1 MKIRNS
7 VALLLF
13 ACLGMMWVG
22 NSSCSRKSGCPAY
35 EHATVKANRKGE
47 LPTKGGKSGLFPKKM
62 KRKMK

>member
-22 NSSCSRKSGCPAY
+22 GSSCNRKSGCPAY
-35 EHATVKANRKGE
+35 ENATVTANRKGE
-47 LPTKGGKSGLFPKKM
+47 LPSKGGKSGLFPKKM

>member
-13 ACLGMMWVG
+13 ACIGLLGVG
-22 NSSCSRKSGCPAY
+22 ASSCNRKSGCPAY
-35 EHATVKANRKGE
+35 ENTTVKANRKGE

-62 KRKMK
+62 KKRMK